1 MSSALHALFM
11 WECDGSDTSCISEVL
26 KTVVIYTEQAC
37 SGATKRMKAD
47 HGWMRLLQISVPTKM
62 RNARQSG
69 CAKKPN
75 GLARKVLTILPVN
88 ETSHEDELN
97 LIAEF
102 DLELHV
108 SEDCSSC
115 YGKEGKDSYTRSR
128 RLNVTVIATFF
139 AGTGILMVIIYCSWR
154 KLSSIKEMVGG
165 RKNIDVSVD
174 LTSEI
179 YFPHWIYKRLE
190 LNEELGLLGLLKE
203 GDEDTARKMIIVSLW
218 CIQTNPSNRPLMS
231 KVVDMLEG
239 SLESLQI
246 PPKPCLS
253 SPPRSPIDSS
263 TIMMSIQYD
272 STH

>member
-47 HGWMRLLQISVPTKM
+47 HGWMRLLQISVPTKV
-62 RNARQSG
+62 
-69 CAKKPN
+69 KEKE
-75 GLARKVLTILPVN
+75 VLVERDPSLW
-88 ETSHEDELN
+88 DYLN
-97 LIAEF
+97 T
-102 DLELHV
+102 
-108 SEDCSSC
+108 
-115 YGKEGKDSYTRSR
+115 DSYTRSR